1 MAVYT
6 ENKMSQKDIKH
17 TRASVD
23 LILSEQRQRYSIGFV
38 PGCCRSKI
46 DREWLTVEAL
56 KVCAKVLKNVF
67 PIKQKNP
74 FRNPTKKELAK
85 HSALIRKQRHKSI
98 GE

>member
-1 MAVYT
+1 M
-6 ENKMSQKDIKH
+6 
-17 TRASVD
+17 TR
-23 LILSEQRQRYSIGFV
+23 
-38 PGCCRSKI
+38 I

-56 KVCAKVLKNVF
+56 KVVSRTLKNAF

-85 HSALIRKQRHKSI
+85 HSALIRKQRHKSM

>member
-1 MAVYT
+1 MA
-6 ENKMSQKDIKH
+6 
-17 TRASVD
+17 R
-23 LILSEQRQRYSIGFV
+23 
-38 PGCCRSKI
+38 I

-56 KVCAKVLKNVF
+56 KKSFELLKNAF

-85 HSALIRKQRHKSI
+85 HSALIRKQRRKSM